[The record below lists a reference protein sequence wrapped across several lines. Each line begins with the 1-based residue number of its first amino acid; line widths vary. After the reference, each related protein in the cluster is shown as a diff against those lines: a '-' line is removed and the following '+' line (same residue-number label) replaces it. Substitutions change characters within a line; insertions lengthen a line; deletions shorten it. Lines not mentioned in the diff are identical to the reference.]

1 MAITESKINNIL
13 KEFGKIKHDNILRI
27 FLALRG
33 IAICLVILAHTA
45 ISLLASQLN
54 LLPETTIRFSLF
66 NCWEIPSP
74 GKFIA
79 LELCRCA
86 VPLFLFFAGFHLA
99 RFPQPSKATWNNI
112 KKLLIPMTFWSLVAW
127 AISWRKGTGG
137 WDITEFLYLFFT
149 GTAQL
154 GYFFI
159 ILIIQYYVLANWIV
173 SRIKSNPKLVLS
185 CVFIIQM
192 MVHVYD
198 YLYLLDSLKILK
210 SFEWINSAGT
220 FPEYLFPRFIFS
232 FTLGLWASIHINSFK
247 NVLKEYFIS
256 IVFLGIITGAAM
268 IFETGWIF
276 YTYYNT
282 FQLPLF
288 ASAAKAWG
296 EWKITTAFWTIA
308 AIFLISGIA
317 QRFLPMKKGLELC
330 GKYSFQIL
338 LLHGMVL
345 YILKLIEY
353 KYLVN
358 NIWFGIA
365 GFIVTFMVALGIP
378 LAVTTFAR
386 KWFPAKLQLLLL
398 G

>member
-1 MAITESKINNIL
+1 
-13 KEFGKIKHDNILRI
+13 
-27 FLALRG
+27 
-33 IAICLVILAHTA
+33 
-45 ISLLASQLN
+45 
-54 LLPETTIRFSLF
+54 
-66 NCWEIPSP
+66 
-74 GKFIA
+74 
-79 LELCRCA
+79 
-86 VPLFLFFAGFHLA
+86 
-99 RFPQPSKATWNNI
+99 
-112 KKLLIPMTFWSLVAW
+112 
-127 AISWRKGTGG
+127 
-137 WDITEFLYLFFT
+137 
-149 GTAQL
+149 
-154 GYFFI
+154 
-159 ILIIQYYVLANWIV
+159 
-173 SRIKSNPKLVLS
+173 
-185 CVFIIQM
+185 

-210 SFEWINSAGT
+210 SFEWISSTGT

-247 NVLKEYFIS
+247 KVLKEYFTP
-256 IVFLGIITGAAM
+256 IVFLGIITGVAM

-288 ASAAKAWG
+288 ASAAKSWG
-296 EWKITTAFWTIA
+296 EWKITTAFWTIS
-308 AIFLISGIA
+308 AIFLVSGIA
-317 QRFLPMKKGLELC
+317 QRFLPIKKGLELC

-358 NIWFGIA
+358 NIWFGLA
-365 GFIVTFMVALGIP
+365 GFIVTFMLALCIP
-378 LAVTTFAR
+378 LVVITFVR